1 MKKAGLGAL
10 STHCFFFFSIYS
22 SIHDLENVKLRQ
34 DLHWDSD
41 AVLKKI
47 ICLV

>member
-10 STHCFFFFSIYS
+10 STHCFFIYS

-34 DLHWDSD
+34 DLHSD

>member
-10 STHCFFFFSIYS
+10 STHCFFIYS